1 MTTQIT
7 AEAAGTVRLGD
18 LEVPRLGFGAM
29 RLPGPGVWG
38 PPTDRDEA
46 IRTVRR
52 AVELGVRVIDS
63 AWYYGLDVA
72 NEVIAAAIRPYPD
85 DLVLVTKL
93 GGARAEDGTWFSGLT
108 PEALRAGCERDLQ
121 VLGIE
126 AVPVVH
132 LRWMER
138 AGNSA
143 DAQRQPRGAGSSAAI
158 TFTEALDVMLD
169 LQAQGKIQ
177 RIGLS
182 NVTAEQVSAAL
193 ARTPIVS
200 VSNHFGPAEQSDAAT
215 LDLCAANGMAYLP
228 FFPLGAGRAVTA
240 TGNAL
245 GAVAAK
251 HDATP
256 AQVAIAW
263 LLARSPAMLP
273 IPGTSKVAHIEDN
286 VAAAALRLDPDDL
299 AMLAAS

>member
-1 MTTQIT
+1 MTMEIT
-7 AEAAGTVRLGD
+7 ADAAGTVRLGD

-72 NEVIAAAIRPYPD
+72 NEVIAAAIRPYPE
-85 DLVLVTKL
+85 DLVLITKL
-93 GGARAEDGTWFSGLT
+93 GGARTDDGTWVSGLT
-108 PEALRAGCERDLQ
+108 PERLRAGCERDLR

-132 LRWMER
+132 LRWME
-138 AGNSA
+138 N
-143 DAQRQPRGAGSSAAI
+143 
-158 TFTEALDVMLD
+158 
-169 LQAQGKIQ
+169 LQI
-177 RIGLS
+177 
-182 NVTAEQVSAAL
+182 
-193 ARTPIVS
+193 
-200 VSNHFGPAEQSDAAT
+200 
-215 LDLCAANGMAYLP
+215 AYLP
-228 FFPLGAGRAVTA
+228 FFPLGAGRVATA

-245 GAVAAK
+245 GAVAAR

-263 LLARSPAMLP
+263 LLGRSPVMLP
-273 IPGTSKVAHIEDN
+273 IPGTSKVAHLEDN
-286 VAAAALRLDPDDL
+286 VAAAALRLDTADL
-299 AMLAAS
+299 AELTTSKIPRSCTEVGHSSTRTPAKFRTSERQPGS

>member
-38 PPTDRDEA
+38 PPADRDEA

-85 DLVLVTKL
+85 DLVLMTKL
-93 GGARAEDGTWFSGLT
+93 GGARTDDGTWVSGLT
-108 PEALRAGCERDLQ
+108 PEALRAGCERDLR
-121 VLGIE
+121 VLGVD

-132 LRWMER
+132 LRWMDP
-138 AGNSA
+138 A
-143 DAQRQPRGAGSSAAI
+143 PM
-158 TFTEALDVMLD
+158 TFNEALDVMLD
-169 LQAQGKIQ
+169 LQAQGKIE

-193 ARTPIVS
+193 AKTRIVS

-215 LDLCAANGMAYLP
+215 LDMCAAQQMAYVP
-228 FFPLGAGRAVTA
+228 FFPLGAGRALAA

-273 IPGTSKVAHIEDN
+273 IPGTSKVAHLEDN
-286 VAAAALRLDPDDL
+286 VAAAALRLDAEDL
-299 AMLAAS
+299 AELAAS

>member
-46 IRTVRR
+46 IRTVQR

-93 GGARAEDGTWFSGLT
+93 GGARTDDGTWVSGLT
-108 PEALRAGCERDLQ
+108 PEALRAGCERDLR
-121 VLGIE
+121 VLGID

-132 LRWMER
+132 LRWMEH
-138 AGNSA
+138 
-143 DAQRQPRGAGSSAAI
+143 DAQRQPRGAINAAI
-158 TFTEALDVMLD
+158 SFNEALEVMLD

-182 NVTAEQVSAAL
+182 NVSAEQVSAAL

-215 LDLCAANGMAYLP
+215 LELCAANGMAYLP

-273 IPGTSKVAHIEDN
+273 IPGTSKVAHLEDN

>member
-7 AEAAGTVRLGD
+7 AAAAGTVRLGD

-52 AVELGVRVIDS
+52 AIELGVRVIDS

-85 DLVLVTKL
+85 DLVLITKL
-93 GGARAEDGTWFSGLT
+93 GGARTEDGTWVSGLT
-108 PEALRAGCERDLQ
+108 PDALRAGCERDLR
-121 VLGIE
+121 VLGVD

-132 LRWMER
+132 LRWM
-138 AGNSA
+138 GTT
-143 DAQRQPRGAGSSAAI
+143 DHPAAI
-158 TFTEALDVMLD
+158 TFNEALDVMLD

-182 NVTAEQVSAAL
+182 NVTAEQLSAAL
-193 ARTPIVS
+193 VKTPIAS

-215 LDLCAANGMAYLP
+215 LEMCAAQQIAYLP
-228 FFPLGAGRAVTA
+228 FFPLGGGRAVTA
-240 TGNAL
+240 TSNAL

-251 HDATP
+251 HNATP

-263 LLARSPAMLP
+263 LLGRSPAMLP
-273 IPGTSKVAHIEDN
+273 IPGTSKVAHLEDN
-286 VAAAALRLDPDDL
+286 VAAAGLRLDAADL
-299 AMLAAS
+299 AELTTR

>member
-143 DAQRQPRGAGSSAAI
+143 DAQRQPRGAGNSAAI

-200 VSNHFGPAEQSDAAT
+200 VSNHFGPVEQSDAAT

-245 GAVAAK
+245 GSIAAK

-273 IPGTSKVAHIEDN
+273 IPGTSKVAHLEDN

>member
-1 MTTQIT
+1 MTQIT
-7 AEAAGTVRLGD
+7 ADAAGTVRLGD

-38 PPTDRDEA
+38 PPADRDEA
-46 IRTVRR
+46 IRTVQR
-52 AVELGVRVIDS
+52 AIELGVRVIDS

-85 DLVLVTKL
+85 DLVLITKL
-93 GGARAEDGTWFSGLT
+93 GGARADDGTWVSGLT
-108 PEALRAGCERDLQ
+108 PDGLRAGCERDLR
-121 VLGIE
+121 VLGID

-132 LRWMER
+132 LRWAET
-138 AGNSA
+138 ALISFN
-143 DAQRQPRGAGSSAAI
+143 
-158 TFTEALDVMLD
+158 EALDVMLE
-169 LQAQGKIQ
+169 LQAEGKIQ

-182 NVTAEQVSAAL
+182 SVTGEQVSAAL
-193 ARTPIVS
+193 AKTPIVS

-215 LDLCAANGMAYLP
+215 LDLCAEQQVAYLP
-228 FFPLGAGRAVTA
+228 FFPLGGGRAAA
-240 TGNAL
+240 TTDNAL

-251 HDATP
+251 HSATP

-273 IPGTSKVAHIEDN
+273 IPGTSKVAHLEEN
-286 VAAAALRLDPDDL
+286 VAAAALRLDAEDL
-299 AMLAAS
+299 ADLSAS

>member
-7 AEAAGTVRLGD
+7 ADAAGTVRLGD

-29 RLPGPGVWG
+29 QLPGPGVWG

-46 IRTVRR
+46 IRTVQR
-52 AVELGVRVIDS
+52 AIELGVRVIDS

-72 NEVIAAAIRPYPD
+72 NEVIAAAIRPYPE
-85 DLVLVTKL
+85 DLVLITKL
-93 GGARAEDGTWFSGLT
+93 GGARADDGTWVSGLT
-108 PEALRAGCERDLQ
+108 PEGLRAGCERDLR

-132 LRWMER
+132 LRWAET
-138 AGNSA
+138 ALISFN
-143 DAQRQPRGAGSSAAI
+143 
-158 TFTEALDVMLD
+158 EALDVMLE
-169 LQAQGKIQ
+169 LQAEGKIQ

-182 NVTAEQVSAAL
+182 SVTGEQVSAAL
-193 ARTPIVS
+193 AKTPIAS

-215 LDLCAANGMAYLP
+215 LDLCAEQQVAYLP
-228 FFPLGAGRAVTA
+228 FFPLGAGRAAAA
-240 TGNAL
+240 TDDAL

-251 HDATP
+251 HSATP

-273 IPGTSKVAHIEDN
+273 IPGTSKVAHLEEN
-286 VAAAALRLDPDDL
+286 VAAAALRLDAEDL
-299 AMLAAS
+299 ADLSAS

>member
-1 MTTQIT
+1 MTTEIT
-7 AEAAGTVRLGD
+7 ADVAGTVRLGD

-52 AVELGVRVIDS
+52 AVELGVRVIDT

-93 GGARAEDGTWFSGLT
+93 GGARTADGTWVSGLT
-108 PEALRAGCERDLQ
+108 PDALRAGCERDLR
-121 VLGIE
+121 VLGIDS
-126 AVPVVH
+126 VPVVH
-132 LRWMER
+132 LRWMDR
-138 AGNSA
+138 
-143 DAQRQPRGAGSSAAI
+143 PTPI
-158 TFTEALDVMLD
+158 TFNEALDVMLD
-169 LQAQGKIQ
+169 LQTQGKIQ

-182 NVTAEQVSAAL
+182 NVTAEQLSAAL
-193 ARTPIVS
+193 AKTPIAS
-200 VSNHFGPAEQSDAAT
+200 VSNHFGPAEQSDSAT
-215 LDLCAANGMAYLP
+215 LEMCAKQQIAYLP
-228 FFPLGAGRAVTA
+228 FFPLGAGRAATA

-245 GAVAAK
+245 GVVAAK
-251 HDATP
+251 HHATP

-263 LLARSPAMLP
+263 LLGRSPAMLP
-273 IPGTSKVAHIEDN
+273 IPGTSKVAHLEDN
-286 VAAAALRLDPDDL
+286 VAAAALRLDAADL
-299 AMLAAS
+299 AELTTS

>member
-29 RLPGPGVWG
+29 RLPGPGDWG

-46 IRTVRR
+46 IRSVRR

-85 DLVLVTKL
+85 DLVLITKL
-93 GGARAEDGTWFSGLT
+93 GGARTDDGTWVSGLT
-108 PEALRAGCERDLQ
+108 PDALRAGCERDLR
-121 VLGIE
+121 VLGID

-132 LRWMER
+132 LRWME
-138 AGNSA
+138 NS
-143 DAQRQPRGAGSSAAI
+143 GAI
-158 TFTEALDVMLD
+158 TFNEALDVMLD
-169 LQAQGKIQ
+169 LQARGKIQ

-182 NVTAEQVSAAL
+182 NVTADQLSAAL
-193 ARTPIVS
+193 AKTPIAS
-200 VSNHFGPAEQSDAAT
+200 VSNRFGPAEQSDAAT
-215 LDLCAANGMAYLP
+215 LEMCAAQNIAYLP
-228 FFPLGAGRAVTA
+228 FFPLGAGRAATA

-251 HDATP
+251 HNASP

-263 LLARSPAMLP
+263 LLGRSPAMLP
-273 IPGTSKVAHIEDN
+273 IPGTSKVAHLEEN
-286 VAAAALRLDPDDL
+286 VAAAALRLDAADL
-299 AMLAAS
+299 AELTTP